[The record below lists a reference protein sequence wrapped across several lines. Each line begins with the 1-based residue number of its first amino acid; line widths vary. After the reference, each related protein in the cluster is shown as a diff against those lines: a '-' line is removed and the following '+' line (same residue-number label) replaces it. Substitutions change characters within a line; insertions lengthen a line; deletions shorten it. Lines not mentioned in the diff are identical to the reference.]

1 MIEKGRHQ
9 GLQESQ
15 RLCPFCDNKIE
26 NEQHFVMECPTYN
39 VLRQNLFDNITEN
52 ENEFNG
58 LNEFEKFCFLLT
70 ELDAGELISEYLNKT
85 FQIRKYL
92 IEKPKQNG

>member
-1 MIEKGRHQ
+1 
-9 GLQESQ
+9 
-15 RLCPFCDNKIE
+15 
-26 NEQHFVMECPTYN
+26 MECPTYS
-39 VLRQNLFDNITEN
+39 VLRQNLFDNITEI
-52 ENEFNG
+52 FNG

>member
-1 MIEKGRHQ
+1 
-9 GLQESQ
+9 
-15 RLCPFCDNKIE
+15 
-26 NEQHFVMECPTYN
+26 MECPTYN
-39 VLRQNLFDNITEN
+39 VLRQNLFDDITEN
-52 ENEFNG
+52 EKKCNG
-58 LNEFEKFCFLLT
+58 LNEFERFCFLLT